1 MKTTRRTLL
10 GAALGAA
17 QLGLLAPFIRPRRAR
32 AQSRDRPS
40 RLLTIYL
47 SGGYTPQYMWCPL
60 TDDEI
65 ARHISPPYAARD
77 ERVFYRPE
85 DVIELAPGAGGYAP
99 LRMARTWDPARPANR
114 ASPRPAD
121 GPRYL
126 PLGYSWI
133 EHGLAQQTAVV
144 HGIDMLSA
152 SHKSGYIGAMS
163 GASGGE
169 YRAPAIQSVFANHLF
184 DAYADVRPLPCV
196 ALSNQGIPN
205 AFTLPSRAAA
215 SFVPDIGAVRQ
226 MLSDSSTLPRWRGL
240 GARSEADDVDFG
252 GTVVGAS
259 RSTPLERFSL
269 KALRERRGRS
279 TSGTDRYLEQLHD
292 NYRGVSKALA
302 RNLVDLLEATPGV
315 EHLPPDALFGGE
327 PAYGMGRWGYRLGA
341 ANESF
346 TDAQFAPTFDMALRL
361 MKADLVSALH
371 LKMPRF
377 YFDNHSGQTGHER
390 EYLDMRGGFDV
401 IARFLGE
408 MKQTVLPSGKT
419 LLDDTLVVIFSE
431 FARTWSFRS
440 SNNNLVFPDDHWP
453 ITSVTFVG
461 GGVAGNRMVGGFDLE
476 GFSLGPRGKPVDVVE
491 EDGARTHRAPRAAD
505 VVTTAL
511 RILGLE
517 MDEFFIPGGYGEIVG
532 IRAVS

>member
-1 MKTTRRTLL
+1 MKTTRRALL

-32 AQSRDRPS
+32 AQSADRPS

-47 SGGYTPQYMWCPL
+47 SGGFTPQYMWCPL
-60 TDDEI
+60 TNDEI
-65 ARHISPPYAARD
+65 ARHISSPYEARG

-85 DVIELAPGAGGYAP
+85 DVIDLAPGDGRFAP
-99 LRMARTWDPARPANR
+99 LRVARTWDPARPANR
-114 ASPRPAD
+114 NNPPPAD

-133 EHGLAQQTAVV
+133 EHGLAEHTAVV

-152 SHKSGYIGAMS
+152 SHQSGYIGAMS
-163 GASGGE
+163 GAAGGE
-169 YRAPAIQSVFANHLF
+169 YRAPAIQSVFANHMF
-184 DAYADVRPLPCV
+184 DAYADLRPLPCV
-196 ALSNQGIPN
+196 ALSNLGMPN
-205 AFTLPSRAAA
+205 AFTLPARAAA
-215 SFVPDIGAVRQ
+215 SFVPDIDAIGQ
-226 MLSDSSTLPRWRGL
+226 MLSDSSTLPRWRGFN
-240 GARSEADDVDFG
+240 ARSAADDVDFG
-252 GTVVGAS
+252 GGVVGTAQT
-259 RSTPLERFSL
+259 TPLERFTL
-269 KALRERRGRS
+269 KELRERRGRS

-302 RNLVDLLEATPGV
+302 RDLVDLLENTPGV

-327 PAYGMGRWGYRLGA
+327 PAYDMGRWGYRIGL

-346 TDAQFAPTFDMALRL
+346 TDNEFGPSLDMALRL

-390 EYLDMRGGFDV
+390 EFLEMRGGHDV

-419 LLDDTLVVIFSE
+419 LLDDTLVMVFSE
-431 FARTWSFRS
+431 FARTWSHRTNDNGF
-440 SNNNLVFPDDHWP
+440 VFPDDHWP

-476 GFSLGPRGKPVDVVE
+476 GFSLGPRGKPVDLIE
-491 EDGARTHRAPRAAD
+491 EDGTPNRRAPRAAD

-532 IRAVS
+532 IRAG